1 MKALFDSTANAKNET
16 PCADITDSEF
26 NITQDF
32 FCLPSNKKP
41 KSFSEDELQMYLN
54 SPSNDI
60 SMLPYYPNVM
70 KVFFEYNTPMPSSTH
85 VKRLFSTGMSEMAVK
100 RYNLCDELFEKLVLL
115 KQNQITP
122 DIM

>member
-1 MKALFDSTANAKNET
+1 
-16 PCADITDSEF
+16 
-26 NITQDF
+26 
-32 FCLPSNKKP
+32 
-41 KSFSEDELQMYLN
+41 
-54 SPSNDI
+54 
-60 SMLPYYPNVM
+60 M